1 MLNEFKFIGRIARD
15 LELTTKENMQARCNF
30 TLAVNNAYGTDFLNI
45 TAFDKT
51 AENLV
56 KYNQKGDMVYVEGYV
71 STNKKSVNG
80 VDKYYMN
87 LVAGRIVYLSN
98 KKIEESEN
106 ELEHSTDNLDN
117 LTFDDKQHTEVNEN
131 NTTFQKAKGFVTED
145 LPF

>member
-30 TLAVNNAYGTDFLNI
+30 ALAVNNAYGTDFLNI

-71 STNKKSVNG
+71 STNKKSVDG

-87 LVAGRIVYLSN
+87 LIANRIVYLSN
-98 KKIEESEN
+98 KKVEESEN
-106 ELEHSTDNLDN
+106 EIEHDKENLDD
-117 LTFDDKQHTEVNEN
+117 LTSDDKQNTEVNEN

>member
-30 TLAVNNAYGTDFLNI
+30 ILAVNNAYGTDFLNI

-71 STNKKSVNG
+71 STNKKSVDG

-87 LVAGRIVYLSN
+87 LIANRIVYLSN
-98 KKIEESEN
+98 KKVEESEN
-106 ELEHSTDNLDN
+106 EIGHDKENLDD
-117 LTFDDKQHTEVNEN
+117 LTFDDKQNTEVNEN